1 MPAMIELKEITKDYG
16 PVSVLESLSLS
27 VDAGSFTSLL
37 GASGSGKTTLL
48 NLISG
53 LDRPT
58 SGELSIGGDLAF
70 SDKKRVHVPPQRRN
84 IGYVFQSYALWPHM
98 RAIDN
103 VAYPLRA
110 RGIGVSERHKAA
122 HELLCRLDIADLAD
136 RFPFALSG
144 GQQQRVAIARALIHR
159 PRVLLLDEPLS
170 SLDVQL
176 RERARAWIAKVH
188 AEFQL
193 TTVLVT

>member
-103 VAYPLRA
+103 VAFPLRA
-110 RGIGVSERHKAA
+110 RGIGVS
-122 HELLCRLDIADLAD
+122 
-136 RFPFALSG
+136 
-144 GQQQRVAIARALIHR
+144 
-159 PRVLLLDEPLS
+159 
-170 SLDVQL
+170 
-176 RERARAWIAKVH
+176 
-188 AEFQL
+188 
-193 TTVLVT
+193 